1 MRGHASSYLV
11 PLFALSLLAS
21 CGGDETVPLDPALP
35 PVDETSLRVEV
46 AALVEIARPNDP
58 VVARITNLSAEVVY
72 ENLCDGGIEGFGFVP
87 GEWNASYGVGR
98 VCLLAGGQHGGL
110 RAISPGESVLDTF
123 SVNSQ
128 AYAGS
133 WRFYFDLQD
142 RDGDL
147 LPLDQR
153 VSEPFTVIR

>member
-1 MRGHASSYLV
+1 MQHLASSYLV
-11 PLFALSLLAS
+11 SILITLLAS
-21 CGGDETVPLDPALP
+21 CGGDETVPLDPAQP
-35 PVDETSLRVEV
+35 PVDEMSLRVEV

-98 VCLLAGGQHGGL
+98 AGMLAAGHGAL